1 MKPHPYPHTG
11 RGAGGRQAD
20 DAGITMVELIV
31 GAALAALFLGLMVSI
46 FVTGMRTEA
55 SVRER
60 DAATGQ
66 AQVITESIQA
76 SVRNA
81 DAFTIDGAVLR
92 ARVATGASDWE
103 CRAWALTPAGE
114 LRYTASDTATGTDP
128 TAWAVLATGVTGTEP
143 GGVPFTQDG
152 SALRLGIS
160 VTAGDATVPVTAGA
174 AAQALAEGAVT
185 PCW

>member
-1 MKPHPYPHTG
+1 
-11 RGAGGRQAD
+11 
-20 DAGITMVELIV
+20 MVELIV

-81 DAFTIDGAVLR
+81 DDFRIDGAVLR
-92 ARVATGASDWE
+92 ARVAIGSSDWE

-114 LRYTASDTATGTDP
+114 LRYTSAATAIGTDP

-143 GGVPFTQDG
+143 GGVPFTSTD
-152 SALRLGIS
+152 LRLRIGLAVAVGDESIA
-160 VTAGDATVPVTAGA
+160 VTSGVT
-174 AAQALAEGAVT
+174 AQALTDAQALE
-185 PCW
+185 CWS